1 MTGPPVRR
9 GTSWVDDMW
18 GGIRSIGL
26 EALVVV
32 LLSLIALIIAW
43 AVLTVV

>member
-1 MTGPPVRR
+1 MTGSPDRR
-9 GTSWVDDMW
+9 GTSWLDDAW

-32 LLSLIALIIAW
+32 LLSVVALIIAW

>member
-1 MTGPPVRR
+1 MTGPPDRR
-9 GTSWVDDMW
+9 GTSWVDDTW

-32 LLSLIALIIAW
+32 VLSLIALIIAW